1 MIDFAEGYKPVE
13 SAGGGG
19 RFNNRGVCAPSDD
32 FDDLKWEIANL
43 NKEEAT
49 ELYLYLKEKGL

>member
-19 RFNNRGVCAPSDD
+19 RFNSDD
-32 FDDLKWEIANL
+32 FDDLGNLKWEIANL